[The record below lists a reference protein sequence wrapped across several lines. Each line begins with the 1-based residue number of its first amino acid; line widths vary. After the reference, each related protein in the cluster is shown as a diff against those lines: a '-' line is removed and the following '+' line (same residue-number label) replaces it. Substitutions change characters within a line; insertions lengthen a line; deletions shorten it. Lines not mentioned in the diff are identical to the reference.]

1 MKTKIH
7 IKFFRKN
14 MACQFFRGKYLA
26 DRMLSNIKQEVFKR
40 QVRPKL
46 LAVLVGED
54 PASQVYVRHKENA
67 CNHVGIGIRV
77 ILFLDI
83 SLFLVITYTFF

>member
-1 MKTKIH
+1 
-7 IKFFRKN
+7 
-14 MACQFFRGKYLA
+14 
-26 DRMLSNIKQEVFKR
+26 MLNNIKQEVFKR

-67 CNHVGIGIRV
+67 CNHVGIGTPCDY
-77 ILFLDI
+77 LP
-83 SLFLVITYTFF
+83 